1 MKAYVV
7 VIALV
12 ALSGWY
18 WLANV
23 DPEGNT
29 AKANITNEAGT
40 VVSDPRKG
48 EEAVDKLQTNNDG
61 LVGNNSKALRA
72 APNFKGRLRFSGLG
86 GELNQ
91 VHGKVALMRLSD
103 SNEREVTFSS
113 STLEVSLPLGE
124 YEVASVSLNGEARD
138 FSIEAN
144 QTLIANG
151 PELQVYIVDTARK
164 SLGALN
170 VVDRSGGE
178 HLDNV
183 TVLVESPHGDK
194 AHLGIG
200 LGIGL
205 ESGRHNADPQSI
217 ATPHTN
223 GTSPLSV
230 EAVPANALLWV
241 GSPGYAWSCTA
252 APGEGES
259 KTVVLDKSSD
269 LVIETT
275 NAEAS
280 EQLLSVTISARTKL
294 LTEKIRGYETS
305 RYNMLPAGL
314 VDVRVEVASKTGRG
328 QILYSEALQ
337 LIAGETRH
345 IQINASCWAASEELS
360 GCYVEVMRDDAA
372 EESVQWTIE
381 WGAPGEVDTSLTMLK
396 DWSLVSEDGDTRRVH
411 QKTYSGLTP
420 GVYTVKVHPVGVE
433 KAVELLPGKTES
445 MYFDLRNLVS
455 VELVPSGRGGVDV
468 GSSFIPIEW
477 GYVGEFDGCDKGF
490 GTSLHGFS
498 GGEPLVLQVLPRT
511 IQICSG
517 AWDWECVDVFIDPKK
532 GRENKFVVPISKRV
546 ADRGVQITVKRN
558 GETIKDEM
566 AVYGMLRFKPKGHD
580 GKMTDM
586 RFVHSG
592 DESHVLLKFD
602 VEGSYE
608 VSVEGSKVKKE
619 FVFGEGITDVL
630 IELEE

>member
-566 AVYGMLRFKPKGHD
+566 AVYCMLRFKPKGHD